1 MKADI
6 LMADIRNSSGHNA
19 RKLSQAFSRLVHE
32 ANSRFRSRLLSP
44 LTITLGDEFQGIPD
58 SFFTGIEL
66 ILFLEEQILH
76 QGLNI
81 QLRYVLMRGK
91 IETPLNKKIAHG
103 MIGPGLSSAR
113 AHLEALKE
121 QPDRFLVQSGK
132 SDRDHALNQALH
144 IYQGITDS
152 WKIKDHPL
160 ISTFLRLGD
169 YKAVARKLQLN
180 PSTTW
185 RRRKTLRLSWYTAT
199 RDLILFLAR

>member
-1 MKADI
+1 MRADI

-19 RKLSQAFSRLVHE
+19 RKLSQAFNRLVQE
-32 ANSRFRSRLLSP
+32 ANSRFKSRLLSP

-58 SFFTGIEL
+58 SFLTGMEL
-66 ILFLEEQILH
+66 ILFFEEQILH

-103 MIGPGLSSAR
+103 MMGQGLSSAR
-113 AHLEALKE
+113 AQLEELKE
-121 QPDRFLVQSGK
+121 QTDRFWVQSGK
-132 SDRDHALNQALH
+132 QDRDQALNQALH
-144 IYQGITDS
+144 LYQGITDS
-152 WKIKDHPL
+152 WKMADQPL

-169 YKAVARKLQLN
+169 YKAVAQKLHLN

-185 RRRKTLRLSWYTAT
+185 RRRKTLRLSWYTASK
-199 RDLILFLAR
+199 DLILFLAR